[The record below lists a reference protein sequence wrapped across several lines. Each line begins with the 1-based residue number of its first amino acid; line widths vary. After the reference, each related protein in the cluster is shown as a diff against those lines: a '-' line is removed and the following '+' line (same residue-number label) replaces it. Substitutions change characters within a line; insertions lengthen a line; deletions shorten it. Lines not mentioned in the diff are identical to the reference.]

1 MAIQDET
8 KTNLKK
14 LLKGALIV
22 GGAYA
27 AVKNPEGALEVIGG
41 KDGLIERDM
50 AERQRRIEERGKHLA
65 ETQDYLRQR
74 ADLLYANK
82 MTQYQTDYDAT
93 KKLDDSLQSLVSA
106 SATNGA
112 SKQNIAMNVLV
123 AKGIIPST
131 GTEIEPNSGIDI
143 QLKNEM
149 SKIKDVTD
157 KDGKVTGYSYEGSN
171 LPVMPDYKTYYDPT
185 AFQNAQELIQE
196 GAKGT
201 LSEKLFG
208 MEDTGADA
216 VAKLEA
222 DINAGYQKILS
233 DDVSGG
239 KKNYEFKAAA
249 SGTGEFLTGFTE
261 QGLPVHP
268 NLTTTDLST
277 LNSNWKS
284 IQSKSTYAITT
295 GVMGAVIP
303 GDQIKDIVTKDSKGE
318 ITVRPD
324 GQSLFNDINGLQV
337 IIATRLYDQAK
348 YVTGNMTDL
357 NESDVKK
364 HVTNEFIARKIL
376 VDTDQALYDFENP
389 IKGFYVIPTSIVPL
403 GERVPATTRS
413 LETGQEVN
421 TMEYL
426 SQELNKIAEKYE
438 SQEETLEAAKGE
450 MNAFVRDTLNPA
462 APTFEFESNGF
473 TIISP
478 SGKPNFNSWES
489 LSLEIARVGE
499 AEFAKS
505 TPSEVVAKYYEWV
518 KQRQENRP
526 STMREKE
533 GPPPQEGERP
543 SIDNQVNEL
552 LDTGDVGDI
561 SLNNFLEFAPPFK
574 TGLDGKPT
582 YSRHRVGNTIVDGR
596 EKLTQEFIDWSKS
609 DGAQAWIDFIQNYA
623 EPVGDNYETSK
634 EFEEARKEYNSSIRN
649 FKGKNSKKI
658 NEVIERRNQ
667 VLGTE

>member
-27 AVKNPEGALEVIGG
+27 AVKNPEGALEVVGG
-41 KDGLIERDM
+41 KDGLLERD
-50 AERQRRIEERGKHLA
+50 AKERQRRIEERGKHLA
-65 ETQDYLRQR
+65 ETQSYLRQR

-82 MTQYQTDYDAT
+82 MAQYQTDYDAT
-93 KKLDDSLQSLVSA
+93 KKLDDSLQALVSA
-106 SATNGA
+106 SSTDGA

-131 GTEIEPNSGIDI
+131 GTEIKPNSGIDI

-201 LSEKLFG
+201 LSEKIFG

-249 SGTGEFLTGFTE
+249 SGTGEFLTGFSE
-261 QGLPVHP
+261 QGLQVHP
-268 NLTTTDLST
+268 NLSTTDLST
-277 LNSNWKS
+277 LNSNWKN
-284 IQSKSTYAITT
+284 IQSKSTYGITT
-295 GVMGAVIP
+295 AAMGAVIP
-303 GDQIKDIVTKDSKGE
+303 GDQIKDIVIKNDKGD

-324 GQSLFNDINGLQV
+324 GQSLFNDIFSLQV
-337 IIATRLYDQAK
+337 LIATRLYDQAK

-357 NESDVKK
+357 NEADVKK
-364 HVTNEFIARKIL
+364 YVTNEFLARKIEIN
-376 VDTDQALYDFENP
+376 TDQPLYDFENP
-389 IKGFYVIPTSIVPL
+389 LKGFYVIPTGIVPL
-403 GERVPATTRS
+403 GERVSATIMIP
-413 LETGQEVN
+413 ETGQEVN

-426 SQELNKIAEKYE
+426 TQGLNQIAEKYE
-438 SQEETLEAAKGE
+438 SAGQTLEVAKGE
-450 MNAFVRDTLNPA
+450 MNAFVRDTLNPTA
-462 APTFEFESNGF
+462 ATYEFSNEGL
-473 TIISP
+473 TRILP
-478 SGKPNFNSWES
+478 GGQENFQKWED
-489 LSLEIARVGE
+489 LSLVIARVGE
-499 AEFAKS
+499 EELAK
-505 TPSEVVAKYYEWV
+505 TVPSEVLAEYYNWI
-518 KQRQENRP
+518 KQRQENKP
-526 STMREKE
+526 DTMREKE

-543 SIDNQVNEL
+543 SVDNQVNEL

-561 SLNNFLEFAPPFK
+561 SMNNFLEFAPPYK
-574 TGLDGKPT
+574 TNLAGKPT
-582 YSRHRVGNTIVDGR
+582 YAKHNVGNTN
-596 EKLTQEFIDWSKS
+596 ELNQEFIDWSNS
-609 DGAQAWIDFIQNYA
+609 DNAQAWIDFIQNYE
-623 EPVGDNYETSK
+623 EPVQANYET
-634 EFEEARKEYNSSIRN
+634 FEEFQEARREYNSSGIKN
-649 FKGKNSKKI
+649 FKGNNNKRLMKI
-658 NEVIERRNQ
+658 IERRNL